1 MDKNISALILAVSAC
16 AGTACAQSADELL
29 ADGREAFLDYRFDEA
44 SRLYAQAKK
53 KAKRTDEF
61 FADKYDSFHVAHF
74 PPSA

>member
-44 SRLYAQAKK
+44 I
-53 KAKRTDEF
+53 
-61 FADKYDSFHVAHF
+61 
-74 PPSA
+74 

>member
-44 SRLYAQAKK
+44 SRLYGQAQK
-53 KAKRTDEF
+53 KAKV
-61 FADKYDSFHVAHF
+61 ADGFVVGEYDSFRR
-74 PPSA
+74 